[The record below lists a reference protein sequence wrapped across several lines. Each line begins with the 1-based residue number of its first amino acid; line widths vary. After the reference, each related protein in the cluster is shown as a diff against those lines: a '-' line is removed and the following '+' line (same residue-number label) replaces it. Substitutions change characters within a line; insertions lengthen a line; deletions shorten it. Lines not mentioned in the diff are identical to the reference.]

1 MKIKCFFILIIIV
14 GTLFSCGSKTKS
26 DTKNEDLKSQIV
38 EKEKETYSSDS
49 LNLDL
54 ANELITMY
62 LAYANE
68 FPQDSL
74 APEYLFKAAEISMNI
89 NKAKNSIDYLTEIE
103 NNYKNYDKYVATL
116 FLKAFILENYL
127 KNFEDAEKYYSI
139 VVEQYPEHSLAQD
152 AEAAISFL
160 GIDDEELIKMF
171 QQSM

>member
-1 MKIKCFFILIIIV
+1 MKTKYFFILIIIV

-26 DTKNEDLKSQIV
+26 DTKNEDLKNQIV

-54 ANELITMY
+54 ANDLITMY

-127 KNFEDAEKYYSI
+127 KDFDNAEKYYSI
-139 VVEQYPEHSLAQD
+139 VVEKYPDHPLAQD
-152 AEAAISFL
+152 AEVAISFL

-171 QQSM
+171 QQSV

>member
-1 MKIKCFFILIIIV
+1 MKTKYFFILIIIV

-26 DTKNEDLKSQIV
+26 DTKNEDLKNQIV

-54 ANELITMY
+54 ANDLITVY

-89 NKAKNSIDYLTEIE
+89 NKAKHSIDYLTEIE

-127 KNFEDAEKYYSI
+127 KDFENAEKYYSI
-139 VVEQYPEHSLAQD
+139 VVEKYPDHPLAQD

-171 QQSM
+171 QQSV